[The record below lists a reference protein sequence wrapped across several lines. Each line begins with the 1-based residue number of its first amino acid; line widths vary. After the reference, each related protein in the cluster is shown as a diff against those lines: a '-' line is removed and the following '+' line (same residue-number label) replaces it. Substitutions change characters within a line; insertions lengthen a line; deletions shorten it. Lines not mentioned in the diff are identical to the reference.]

1 MKAPDVGAD
10 EAADPVTAGLGADEA
25 LDPEVALESPPPGAV
40 PGLPKRPS
48 KLHATLWA
56 VLVGVLVLASTAS
69 LDIDWRHL
77 NEVPG
82 RVVKFLK
89 LMFAD
94 PNWDKF
100 PRALE
105 ETWRSIS
112 MAWIGALLC
121 VVISIPL
128 GMLAA
133 RGVGPRWLRF
143 ILRRIFAVIRAVP
156 EVIIALLLLTV
167 TGLTPLTGALALGI
181 AGIGTQAK
189 WVYETIESAQEGASE
204 AVRAAGGSTAEV
216 TRWALWPAT
225 APALMSYA
233 LYRFEINIRTSAV
246 LGLVGAGGIGSMLAN
261 YTNFRK
267 WDTVGMLLIVVV
279 VITMVFDVISGMI
292 RRRIMEGARVRD
304 VADQH

>member
-1 MKAPDVGAD
+1 MTDFLAAPPA
-10 EAADPVTAGLGADEA
+10 
-25 LDPEVALESPPPGAV
+25 
-40 PGLPKRPS
+40 PS
-48 KLHATLWA
+48 RRRATLWA
-56 VLVGVLVLASTAS
+56 IAVGLLVLGSTAS
-69 LDIDWRHL
+69 LDIEWSRLGDT
-77 NEVPG
+77 PG
-82 RVVKFLK
+82 RIAKYLG
-89 LMFAD
+89 LMFSH

-100 PRALE
+100 PRALT

-112 MAWIGALLC
+112 MAWIGAILC

-133 RGVGPRWLRF
+133 RGIGPAWLRF
-143 ILRRIFAVIRAVP
+143 ILRRIFAIIRAIP

-189 WVYETIESAQEGASE
+189 WVYETIESTEAGAIE

-225 APALMSYA
+225 APALMSFA

-261 YTNFRK
+261 YTNYRQ

-279 VITMVFDVISGMI
+279 VITMIFDLISGKI
-292 RRRIMEGARVRD
+292 RRRIMEGSRARD
-304 VADQH
+304 VAGKP